1 LHKIPEAEKLS
12 ELNIAI
18 NEPVSKFVQSPILL
32 DANESVNHAAK
43 LMVERKSGS
52 IVVTRNDEPIGI
64 VTEWDVLSRVVA
76 QGKDAAKTSLKDVM
90 SSPVLSVSAQ
100 MKAGE
105 AISLMVRNKYRRLV
119 VKDGTRLLGIITLS
133 QVVGNSRE
141 GSISLPML
149 EPAKGARCPYCGSIL
164 KDREDLSNHIDN
176 VHIREEMLKGVHG
189 LSS

>member
-1 LHKIPEAEKLS
+1 LS

-18 NEPVSKFVQSPILL
+18 NEPVSKFVQSPVMV

-52 IVVTRNDEPIGI
+52 IVVTKNNEPIGI

-76 QGKDAAKTSLKDVM
+76 QGKDASKTAVKDVM
-90 SSPVLSVSAQ
+90 SSPVLSVSAL

-119 VKDGTRLLGIITLS
+119 VKDGTKLLGIITLS

-149 EPAKGARCPYCGSIL
+149 EPSKGARCPYCGSIL
-164 KDREDLSNHIDN
+164 KDREDLSHHIDN

-189 LSS
+189 LSA

>member
-1 LHKIPEAEKLS
+1 LS

-18 NEPVSKFVQSPILL
+18 NEPVSKFVQSPILV
-32 DANESVNHAAK
+32 DVNESVNHAAK
-43 LMVERKSGS
+43 LMVDRKSGS
-52 IVVTRNDEPIGI
+52 VIVTKNNEPVGI

-76 QGKDAAKTSLKDVM
+76 QGKDPAKTAVKDVM
-90 SSPVLSVSAQ
+90 SSPVLFVSAQ
-100 MKAGE
+100 IKTGE
-105 AISLMVRNKYRRLV
+105 AISLMVRNKYRRLL
-119 VKDGTRLLGIITLS
+119 VKDGTKLIGIITLS

-149 EPAKGARCPYCGSIL
+149 EPSKGARCPYCGSIL

-176 VHIREEMLKGVHG
+176 VHIREEMLKGAHG